1 MKRFIPMVMLLGVV
15 VIAFSSCKVSGPSVV
30 SPDGNTYEMIT
41 AEDGGRALD
50 ENGNLIVA
58 KEDENGNE
66 VTEVLTD
73 KYLIVDD
80 EKIIAPAY
88 DMEIPDKFNVDSTQ
102 AADPRL
108 VSKDGNIQF
117 HIMDKTEFVKN
128 YDDYVLDSYNSLK
141 EIDANTSEV
150 EDVVI
155 ENVSVKRF
163 YGTIPNDD
171 GQPMTLY
178 TYLTQANNR
187 VLLITLTA
195 VDGEISS
202 PEAAD
207 QFVAENVDFVN
218 A

>member
-1 MKRFIPMVMLLGVV
+1 MKKFISTLLILGAVLSL
-15 VIAFSSCKVSGPSVV
+15 ASCKVSGPPVV
-30 SPDGNTYEMIT
+30 SPDGGTYEMVT

-80 EKIIAPAY
+80 EKIMAPAY
-88 DMEIPDKFNVDSTQ
+88 DMEVPDKFKVDSTQ

-117 HIMDKTEFVKN
+117 HVMDKTEFVKD
-128 YDDYVLDSYNSLK
+128 YDDYVSDSYRSLQS
-141 EIDANTSEV
+141 ISVDTSEL
-150 EDVVI
+150 EDVTI
-155 ENVSVKRF
+155 ENAAMKRF
-163 YGTIPNDD
+163 YGTITNDD

-195 VDGEISS
+195 ADGEISS

-207 QFVAENVDFVN
+207 EFVAENVDFIN
-218 A
+218 

>member
-1 MKRFIPMVMLLGVV
+1 MKKFILTLLILGAVLSL
-15 VIAFSSCKVSGPSVV
+15 ASCKMSGPSVV

-80 EKIIAPAY
+80 EKIMAPAY
-88 DMEIPDKFNVDSTQ
+88 DMEVPDKFNVDSTQ

-117 HIMDKTEFVKN
+117 HVMDKTELVKN
-128 YDDYVLDSYNSLK
+128 YDDYVSDSYRSLQS
-141 EIDANTSEV
+141 ISADTSEL
-150 EDVVI
+150 EDVTI
-155 ENVSVKRF
+155 ENTAMKRF

-187 VLLITLTA
+187 ILLITLTA

>member
-1 MKRFIPMVMLLGVV
+1 MKKFISTLLILGAVLSL
-15 VIAFSSCKVSGPSVV
+15 ASCKMSVPSVV

-80 EKIIAPAY
+80 EKIMAPAY
-88 DMEIPDKFNVDSTQ
+88 DMEVPDKFNVDSTQ

-117 HIMDKTEFVKN
+117 HVMDKTEFVKN
-128 YDDYVLDSYNSLK
+128 YDDYVSDSYRSLQS
-141 EIDANTSEV
+141 ISADTSEL
-150 EDVVI
+150 EDVTI
-155 ENVSVKRF
+155 ENTAMKRF
-163 YGTIPNDD
+163 YGTITNDD

-195 VDGEISS
+195 ADGNITS
-202 PEAAD
+202 PDAAD
-207 QFVAENVDFVN
+207 QFIAENVDFVN

>member
-1 MKRFIPMVMLLGVV
+1 MKKFVSTLLILGVMLSL
-15 VIAFSSCKVSGPSVV
+15 ASCKASGPSVV

-41 AEDGGRALD
+41 VKDGGRALD

-58 KEDENGNE
+58 KEDENGNR
-66 VTEVLTD
+66 TIEVLTD

-80 EKIIAPAY
+80 EKIMAPAY
-88 DMEIPDKFNVDSTQ
+88 DMEVPDKFNVDSTQ

-117 HIMDKTEFVKN
+117 HVMDKTEFVKN
-128 YDDYVLDSYNSLK
+128 YDDYVSDSYRSLQS
-141 EIDANTSEV
+141 ISADTSEL
-150 EDVVI
+150 EDVTI
-155 ENVSVKRF
+155 ENTAMKRF
-163 YGTIPNDD
+163 YGTILNDD